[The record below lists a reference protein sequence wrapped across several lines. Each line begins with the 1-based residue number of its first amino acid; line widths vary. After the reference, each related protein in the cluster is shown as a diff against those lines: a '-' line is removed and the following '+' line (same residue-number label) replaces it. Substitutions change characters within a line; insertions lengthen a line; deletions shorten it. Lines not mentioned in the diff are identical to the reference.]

1 MYDNIKVSN
10 GNLLFNSAKY
20 LTVFFYFVY
29 SVLPSIYVLISIEL
43 KEPVFFWLHLET
55 PVQRNIA
62 ICQIVGFF
70 VLLLTLPK
78 YPMNMLGGDAGIRVP
93 HILVKSIALILF
105 VYTLPSFFEML
116 IRSRN
121 IAGRIDLFALSA
133 VVADRY
139 KLKVVFLLL
148 SIFVCH
154 LIFTRSKLIYLLLMM
169 PIVSIEFISMGRVWP
184 FAFFSIFLIGYLHVK
199 NKFFSKKGIFISCL
213 FFGLYS
219 MLRLLGQG
227 AGLDFLDSSIFLFG
241 ESFNTQQSIEIAL
254 SAPNKLTFFDG
265 LINVLSE
272 FLPFGIKYLIID
284 PETSAVNIIDNSK
297 EALYGFTE
305 MGFGSSWV
313 SQFVLYFGNNFFFA
327 FYPFVLSLSLRLYL
341 FLYKKSSMI
350 SFFYLY
356 FYISGL
362 FMFFRYGLNLS
373 ITYPLL
379 NCFYSVIIFL
389 LLKSFYEISPKI
401 NNN

>member
-148 SIFVCH
+148 SIFVCY

-184 FAFFSIFLIGYLHVK
+184 FAFFSIFLIVYLHVN
-199 NKFFSKKGIFISCL
+199 NKFFS
-213 FFGLYS
+213 
-219 MLRLLGQG
+219 
-227 AGLDFLDSSIFLFG
+227 
-241 ESFNTQQSIEIAL
+241 
-254 SAPNKLTFFDG
+254 
-265 LINVLSE
+265 
-272 FLPFGIKYLIID
+272 
-284 PETSAVNIIDNSK
+284 
-297 EALYGFTE
+297 
-305 MGFGSSWV
+305 
-313 SQFVLYFGNNFFFA
+313 
-327 FYPFVLSLSLRLYL
+327 
-341 FLYKKSSMI
+341 
-350 SFFYLY
+350 
-356 FYISGL
+356 
-362 FMFFRYGLNLS
+362 
-373 ITYPLL
+373 
-379 NCFYSVIIFL
+379 
-389 LLKSFYEISPKI
+389 
-401 NNN
+401 